1 MQRTLIISAIV
12 LVILGLG
19 VGAYFLFSGKP
30 SVTVA
35 PTGSS
40 SLPSAGQVTQS
51 SGGSTT
57 SGSTEPGSGTG
68 ATTNAPVAVSGR
80 LVQISAGP
88 VVPGMVVADKK
99 PRNASSTPEVMVS
112 YIERGSG
119 NVFSYT
125 VGTKTIT
132 RINNKTIPGIQS
144 ASWLPDASVAFV
156 RYLSGEDLSTINT
169 YALSATTTSG
179 FFLPQN
185 LIDIAV
191 SSTSVLSL
199 ASGVNGSAI
208 STAHTD
214 GTRSTTIFTT
224 PLTSLRASFAGK
236 GQYLVYSK
244 PSATL
249 SGDAFLVDSNGFFSH
264 VAGPLP
270 GLSALASPSGK
281 WVLVSY
287 VQGNTMQMQ
296 LVDTVTNTTLPL
308 PVSTLT
314 DKCVWTSDSSS
325 IYCGVP
331 MNPDI
336 SATYPDDWYQGA
348 AHFSD
353 RIWKIDVTGRYA
365 QLTLDFSQSGKGAL
379 DATALAVN
387 PSRTMLV
394 FINKNDGSLW
404 GYSL

>member
-1 MQRTLIISAIV
+1 MQRNLIIAAIALV
-12 LVILGLG
+12 VILGLG
-19 VGAYFLFSGKP
+19 TGAYFLFFEGKP
-30 SVTVA
+30 SVSVA
-35 PTGSS
+35 PTGS

-51 SGGSTT
+51 TGTGNGS
-57 SGSTEPGSGTG
+57 SEPGGSGTG
-68 ATTNAPVAVSGR
+68 ITNAPVAVSGR

-88 VVPGMVVADKK
+88 VVPGMVVTDKK

-125 VGTKTIT
+125 VGSKTIT

-144 ASWLPDASVAFV
+144 ASWLPDASAAFV

-169 YALSATTTSG
+169 YSLSATSTSG

-185 LIDIAV
+185 LLDISV

-208 STAHTD
+208 SAARTD

-236 GQYLVYSK
+236 GQYLVYTK

-249 SGDAFLVDSNGFFSH
+249 TGDAFLVDSNGFFSH
-264 VAGPLP
+264 VAGPLS

-281 WVLVSY
+281 WLLVSY
-287 VQGNTMQMQ
+287 IQGATMQMQ

-308 PVSTLT
+308 PVSSLT
-314 DKCVWTSDSSS
+314 DKCVWTSDNSS

-331 MNPDI
+331 VSPNT

-353 RIWKIDVTGRYA
+353 RIWKIDVAGRYA
-365 QLTLDFSQSGKGAL
+365 QLVLDFSQAGKGAL
-379 DATALAVN
+379 DATAFAIN